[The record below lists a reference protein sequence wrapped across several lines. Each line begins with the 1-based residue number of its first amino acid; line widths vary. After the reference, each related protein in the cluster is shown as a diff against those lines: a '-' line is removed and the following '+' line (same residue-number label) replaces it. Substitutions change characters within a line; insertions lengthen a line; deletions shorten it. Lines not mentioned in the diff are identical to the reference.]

1 MDNKQFIAWAE
12 QNDACAESVDYLR
25 KSGVSAAEFWATS
38 DRTDWMLWMYERCNP
53 DKMTCVK
60 IAADIADAVVHL
72 TIAPEAR
79 MAIDAARAWIENPS
93 DAARVAA
100 RAAAWDAAWA
110 AARAASA
117 ASADAWAAAR
127 AAQNKINAD
136 IVRKHIP
143 TVPEVK
149 S

>member
-1 MDNKQFIAWAE
+1 MNNEQFIAWAE

-38 DRTDWMLWMYERCNP
+38 ERTDWMLWMYERCNP

-60 IAADIADAVVHL
+60 IAVDIADAVVHL

-100 RAAAWDAAWA
+100 WAAWV
-110 AARAASA
+110 AARATSATSA
-117 ASADAWAAAR
+117 AS